1 MPGNLSHV
9 NSELVWWSDAS
20 QTGWAIPYPA
30 IMCHATCKDTTDASF
45 PHACIYC
52 HLDTED
58 EDAMMMQGQD
68 DEESEVGG
76 GHPTIVPL

>member
-1 MPGNLSHV
+1 
-9 NSELVWWSDAS
+9 
-20 QTGWAIPYPA
+20 
-30 IMCHATCKDTTDASF
+30 MCHATCKDTTDASF

-76 GHPTIVPL
+76 GHPTFVPL